1 MYRHG
6 QRLYHRAFAVCHRF
20 RQRRHLARVH
30 GKIFT
35 GCACRLEPHHP
46 KFLAQIVLAVRAR
59 MAPTAVDLRF
69 DGHLLPYGKSR
80 HALAQRR
87 DFPRHLVALGDRIF
101 CERMLAVIHMDIR
114 PAHADLHD
122 LYQYLARVGCG
133 YGRLPELDVPRR
145 RHHLLQHFL
154 HSESSSPVCTRSA
167 FVWQHHH
174 FDGF

>member
-46 KFLAQIVLAVRAR
+46 KLLAQIVLAVRAR
-59 MAPTAVDLRF
+59 MAPAAVDLRF

-87 DFPRHLVALGDRIF
+87 DFPRHLVALGDP
-101 CERMLAVIHMDIR
+101 DI
-114 PAHADLHD
+114 L
-122 LYQYLARVGCG
+122 
-133 YGRLPELDVPRR
+133 
-145 RHHLLQHFL
+145 
-154 HSESSSPVCTRSA
+154 
-167 FVWQHHH
+167 
-174 FDGF
+174 